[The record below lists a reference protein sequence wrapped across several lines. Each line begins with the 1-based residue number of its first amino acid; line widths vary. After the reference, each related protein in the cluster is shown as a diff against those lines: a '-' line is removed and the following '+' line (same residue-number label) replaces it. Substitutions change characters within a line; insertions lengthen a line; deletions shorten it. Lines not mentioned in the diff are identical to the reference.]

1 MDNYFTFDK
10 CALCDSAP
18 IEYSNHDQADI
29 WQYQCARC
37 GKVKVKSDDLSF
49 IRNKYHD
56 RLWLLSAFCRRS
68 TKLGAPALAI
78 HQGNVKEIIE
88 NQNVPHTL
96 RDAKEKL
103 LEYLGDKSDLK
114 GSLAYLNSFAYLDV
128 LLPSSTE
135 LNYVAKC
142 LFEEGN
148 IDLKRPGPGRII
160 TIPSE
165 LDHWIDFH
173 SKDFSITDNQL
184 RLSPKGRELYDQ
196 LQRNKNG
203 SSHQVFI
210 AMWYD
215 PKTAKLR
222 DSLVAGVRA
231 AGYYPIIADIADYT
245 GLVMDFVLASIRE
258 SKFVIADFSVD
269 PEKSEV
275 YQSGTETSKQIVK
288 AGVRGGVY
296 YEAGFA
302 KGLGLE
308 VIHTCKDDDA
318 SKARLHFDIKQMQTI
333 YWNDPELQD
342 TSVRKVGERES
353 QSIPKNFAERIH
365 DRIVNIFGYGPGLR
379 SEQIDAT
386 IRN

>member
-1 MDNYFTFDK
+1 MDNYFIFDK
-10 CALCDSAP
+10 CAFCNSPA
-18 IEYSNHDQADI
+18 IENSNHAEGDI
-29 WQYQCARC
+29 WQYKCPCC
-37 GKVKVKSDDLSF
+37 GKVKVKNDDLSF
-49 IRNKYHD
+49 IRNKYND

-142 LFEEGN
+142 LFEEGS
-148 IDLKRPGPGRII
+148 IDLKLPGPGRII
-160 TIPSE
+160 TKPSE
-165 LDHWIDFH
+165 IDYWVDFH
-173 SKDFSITDNQL
+173 SKDYPIIDNQL
-184 RLSPKGRELYDQ
+184 RLTPKGRELYDQ
-196 LQRNKNG
+196 LQRSKNG

-258 SKFVIADFSVD
+258 SKFVIADFTVD
-269 PEKSEV
+269 PETIKENEIN
-275 YQSGTETSKQIVK
+275 TDPSKQIIK
-288 AGVRGGVY
+288 GGVRGGVY

-308 VIHTCKDDDA
+308 VIHTCKDDDV
-318 SKARLHFDIKQMQTI
+318 SKTRLHFDVKQMQTI
-333 YWNDPELQD
+333 YWKDLELQD
-342 TSVRKVGERES
+342 TSVRKVGDRES
-353 QSIPKNFAERIH
+353 QSSPKNFAERIH
-365 DRIVNIFGYGPGLR
+365 DRIVNIFGYGQVLK
-379 SEQIDAT
+379 ET
-386 IRN
+386 HK